1 MSEQV
6 KFNLEITMPTRWARK
21 FLEMLDCMRWCADV
35 GASRTVAFRADGDGD
50 FRPFSYK
57 VDGKAIPH
65 APSSYWEK
73 HDKEW
78 NPDNVDRYAP
88 QEPPPPYKT
97 WRGVDFFFDAK

>member
-6 KFNLEITMPTRWARK
+6 KLHLEITMPKRWARK
-21 FLEMLDCMRWCADV
+21 FLEMLDCMRWCSSV

-57 VDGKAIPH
+57 VDGKEIPH
-65 APSSYWEK
+65 APAGYWER
-73 HDKEW
+73 HDREW
-78 NPDNVDRYAP
+78 NPDGATRHAP

-97 WRGVDFFFDAK
+97 WRGVDFFFDAG